1 MTDLNIVQP
10 LNNTGVWRHSSHIIM
25 KINLPA
31 KKKKKHNFW
40 DCPSSY
46 IYKSHENTKFNTYI
60 ILYYIVY
67 TFLCITYIS
76 MYQIWNIF

>member
-31 KKKKKHNFW
+31 KKKKNITFGIVPLHI
-40 DCPSSY
+40 S
-46 IYKSHENTKFNTYI
+46 TKAMKTQNLTR
-60 ILYYIVY
+60 ILFY
-67 TFLCITYIS
+67 TI
-76 MYQIWNIF
+76 